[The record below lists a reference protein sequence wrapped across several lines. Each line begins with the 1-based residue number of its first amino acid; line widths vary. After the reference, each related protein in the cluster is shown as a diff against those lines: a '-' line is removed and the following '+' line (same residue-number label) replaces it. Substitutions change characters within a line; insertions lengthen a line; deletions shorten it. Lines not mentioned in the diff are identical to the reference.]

1 MPVTVGVKLK
11 LMVGA
16 EPAGT
21 TVTVTVFVACR
32 PFESVAVAVY
42 VVVWEGDTEA
52 EPDIGSGPEDTAGEM
67 ENELAFVTFHE
78 RVAAWP

>member
-1 MPVTVGVKLK
+1 MPVTVGVKLR

-21 TVTVTVFVACR
+21 TVTVTVFVTWR

-42 VVVWEGDTEA
+42 VVVWDGDTDA
-52 EPDIGSGPEDTAGEM
+52 EPSIGSGPDDTAGEM
-67 ENELAFVTFHE
+67 VNDAAFVTFHE
-78 RVAAWP
+78 RVAVCP